1 MKMKTKM
8 KTMKK
13 KDYIPIKYLGSMILN
28 NNITYQTLY
37 RSICDFITSCI
48 NTFFQ
53 VTSMQL
59 TRGRGWN
66 LRITGETVHIVRST
80 STVQLSTAQ

>member
-1 MKMKTKM
+1 MKMKTKL

-37 RSICDFITSCI
+37 RTICDFITSRM

-53 VTSMQL
+53 VDFNAAHARAWL
-59 TRGRGWN
+59 EPENYR
-66 LRITGETVHIVRST
+66 
-80 STVQLSTAQ
+80 